1 MITLRIYD
9 IIAKKRDGKE
19 LTDEEI
25 SFFVHESVKGNI
37 KDYQVTA
44 LLMAIYLRGMT
55 DRETVTLTI
64 EMAKSGDMLD
74 LSAIDGITAD
84 KHSTGGVGDKTTLI
98 VTPIVA
104 SLGVKIAK
112 MSGRGL
118 GHTGGTIDK
127 LEAIEGFDVALSPEK
142 FIETVQ
148 KHGICVVGQTG
159 NLAPADKLF
168 YSLRDATAT
177 VGCMP
182 LIASSIMSK
191 KLAAGSQCIVL
202 DVKYGSGAFMKTPSE
217 ALALSEM
224 MVDIGTKAGRKVSA
238 VISDMDTPL
247 GFNIGNSLE
256 IKEAIDVLKVK
267 DVSDLKEVCL
277 TLAANI
283 IRLSENISIDEAR
296 KKVEAALESGKAYE
310 KFKEFIG
317 AQGGNVEQIEKPEL
331 LPDAKYSLSVLCP
344 TDGHISRM
352 DAEKIGSASVIL
364 GAGREK
370 KDDIID
376 FGAGI
381 ILHKKT
387 GDMVKDGDILAT
399 LYTNKKETLQSAGKR
414 FLEAFS
420 FSENEPKKNQLIYGV
435 I

>member
-1 MITLRIYD
+1 MRIYD
-9 IIAKKRDGKE
+9 IIAKKRDKGE

-25 SFFVHESVKGNI
+25 EFFVKESVKGNI
-37 KDYQVTA
+37 KDYQITA
-44 LLMAIYLRGMT
+44 LLMAIYLNGMT
-55 DRETVTLTI
+55 DRETVTLTLK
-64 EMAKSGDMLD
+64 MAESGDMLD
-74 LSAIDGITAD
+74 LSCLDGVTAD

-104 SLGVKIAK
+104 SLGIKVAK

-127 LEAIEGFDVALSPEK
+127 LEAIDGFDTALSPER
-142 FIETVQ
+142 FIENVK
-148 KHGICVVGQTG
+148 KHGIAVVGQTG

-191 KLAAGSQCIVL
+191 KLAAGSECIVL
-202 DVKYGSGAFMKTPSE
+202 DVKYGSGAFMKTAE
-217 ALALSEM
+217 AAEELSKM
-224 MVDIGTKAGRKVSA
+224 MVDIGEKAGRKVAA

-247 GFNIGNSLE
+247 GFGIGNSLE
-256 IKEAIDVLKVK
+256 IKEAVDVLKGK

-283 IRLSENISIDEAR
+283 VKLSEGITIENAR
-296 KKVEAALESGKAYE
+296 TKVETALSSGAAYE
-310 KFKEFIG
+310 KFKEFI
-317 AQGGNVEQIEKPEL
+317 ASQGGNLEQIENTDL
-331 LPDAKYSLSVLCP
+331 LPGAEFTAEIPCP
-344 TDGHISRM
+344 TDGFIGSM
-352 DAEKIGSASVIL
+352 NAERIGSASVIL

-370 KDDIID
+370 KDDTID

-381 ILHKKT
+381 VLHKKT
-387 GDMVKDGDILAT
+387 GDFCKKGESLAT
-399 LYTNKKETLQSAGKR
+399 LYTNKAETLKSAEKC
-414 FLEAFS
+414 FLEAIS
-420 FSENEPKKNQLIYGV
+420 FGDKEPEKVPLIYKV
-435 I
+435 V